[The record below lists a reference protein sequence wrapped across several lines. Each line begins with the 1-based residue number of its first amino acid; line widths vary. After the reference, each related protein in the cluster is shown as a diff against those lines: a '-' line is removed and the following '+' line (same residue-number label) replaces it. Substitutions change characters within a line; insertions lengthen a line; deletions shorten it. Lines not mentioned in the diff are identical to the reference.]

1 MSTLPPEPIAGAEQ
15 LGEVRLYDAPFD
27 PCFDLLV
34 DGAVLAT
41 LFYDDKPEAAY
52 AEVDVED
59 EDGTV
64 RRVPGAEAGLDE
76 DEVGWCLQ
84 FTDDPRNVSVLA
96 RVPASWKEHALASA
110 WLRLEERIAE
120 RGFWSPTP
128 GFRLWG

>member
-1 MSTLPPEPIAGAEQ
+1 MGTLPPEPIPGAEQ
-15 LGEVRLYDAPFD
+15 LGEVRLYEAPFD

-52 AEVDVED
+52 AEVDIED
-59 EDGTV
+59 EEGEI

-96 RVPASWKEHALASA
+96 RVPSSWTEHALATA
-110 WLRLEERIAE
+110 WLWLAGRIAD
-120 RGFWSPTP
+120 RGF
-128 GFRLWG
+128 